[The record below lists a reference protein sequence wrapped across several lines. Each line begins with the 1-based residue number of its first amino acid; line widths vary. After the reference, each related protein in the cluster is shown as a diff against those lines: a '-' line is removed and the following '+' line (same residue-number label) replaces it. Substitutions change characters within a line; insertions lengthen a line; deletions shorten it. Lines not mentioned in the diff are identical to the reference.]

1 MDPVKKMKIHNG
13 YKTKPDE
20 TLYKESTQNNI
31 LNIHLTKEYTIDLI

>member
-1 MDPVKKMKIHNG
+1 MKIHNG
-13 YKTKPDE
+13 YKTKSDE